1 MCPALAVLGG
11 SGHRG
16 FSLLEEGPPCLTSGS
31 LPDVVCGERNG
42 LLLPGKA
49 RSRNF
54 GGVRFAQNLLERY
67 ASACAGATPPEPPRM
82 HTTSPGGRTI
92 HALQRMVGGRR
103 RSDPHNRSSYSI
115 RAKRRSARYLRPANR
130 RSTGRFAGVPVK
142 RTIQAVV
149 ANASPAVAF
158 TPCLSPATDDPA

>member
-1 MCPALAVLGG
+1 MAPLTEFPREGGRAAGVLCSWWWLHRGWMCPALAVLGG

-54 GGVRFAQNLLERY
+54 GGVRFAQNLL
-67 ASACAGATPPEPPRM
+67 
-82 HTTSPGGRTI
+82 
-92 HALQRMVGGRR
+92 
-103 RSDPHNRSSYSI
+103 
-115 RAKRRSARYLRPANR
+115 
-130 RSTGRFAGVPVK
+130 
-142 RTIQAVV
+142 
-149 ANASPAVAF
+149 
-158 TPCLSPATDDPA
+158 